1 MSALIKTTLAAA
13 AAALSL
19 AAAEPA
25 DARTNAHMLEACEDA
40 IRVELGDGHT
50 RINRVRS
57 VETDG
62 SATFWLTVRHKTDT
76 AAKSD
81 RYRALCEVDATAS
94 DASVSLE
101 NGWWR
106 KAARGQAPVATD

>member
-1 MSALIKTTLAAA
+1 MTALIKTTLAAA
-13 AAALSL
+13 AAAIALT
-19 AAAEPA
+19 AAQPA
-25 DARTNAHMLEACEDA
+25 DARTNAHMLAACEDA

-57 VETDG
+57 VESDG

-81 RYRALCEVDATAS
+81 RYRALCEVDDAAA

-106 KAARGQAPVATD
+106 KAGRGQAPEATD